1 MGQGANIEYFV
12 KSEVES
18 EVPLVRLYI
27 ELNFK
32 FKKKIGEQIMKSEY
46 Q

>member
-1 MGQGANIEYFV
+1 MGQGANIEYFLKPEV
-12 KSEVES
+12 KAEI
-18 EVPLVRLYI
+18 PLIRLYI
-27 ELNFK
+27 ELNSK